1 MISKMKQKKF
11 KKIEFKR
18 NYKNNLYKKLKKLSL
33 MYKNKF
39 LKYKIFIKIRQNNV
53 FCTLIN
59 IQTNNI
65 LLVASA
71 GKLKLNVSKKK
82 LFFLQKKIVFKFL
95 KKVRFILRS
104 YKSPIIVEFISP
116 LKLRRRISKY
126 LKFLLRKKRTLFLSF
141 RSLKILNG
149 CRPKKK
155 KRKKGLR
162 FKTTR

>member
-59 IQTNNI
+59 IQTTNI

-82 LFFLQKKIVFKFL
+82 L
-95 KKVRFILRS
+95 
-104 YKSPIIVEFISP
+104 
-116 LKLRRRISKY
+116 
-126 LKFLLRKKRTLFLSF
+126 
-141 RSLKILNG
+141 
-149 CRPKKK
+149 
-155 KRKKGLR
+155 
-162 FKTTR
+162 